1 MCEIMALGEEIR
13 QAREEKHLS
22 QEDLAEQLGVSRQA
36 VSKWENGI
44 ALPQGINR
52 EMLNKILELNTMQET
67 EETDGFSEIRK
78 RSVTWKAGWALA
90 AVMSVVALVFGMML
104 VSLIREQT
112 GNAADLVAES
122 SPVLKTVQF
131 YDKDQ
136 NIVDAEALWYN
147 AARMELILLQWE
159 GGTPTNVRV
168 FRIPTGSETM
178 EQMELLLTKSI
189 PDGDEFALLDAEIL
203 KNIGMSNHIF
213 FELDFGTEIVTSE
226 EYNILFDENLLPALD
241 SDEASP

>member
-1 MCEIMALGEEIR
+1 MELGEEIR

-22 QEDLAEQLGVSRQA
+22 QEDLAEQMGVSRQA
-36 VSKWENGI
+36 VSKWENGM
-44 ALPQGINR
+44 AVPQGINR
-52 EMLNKILELNTMQET
+52 EMLNNILELKTMQET
-67 EETDGFSEIRK
+67 EETDELSEIRK
-78 RSVTWKAGWALA
+78 RSVTWRLGWALA
-90 AVMSVVALVFGMML
+90 AVMSIVALIFGIAL
-104 VSLIREQT
+104 VSLIRKQT
-112 GNAADLVAES
+112 GNAANPAAED
-122 SPVLKTVQF
+122 SPALKTVRF

-147 AARMELILLQWE
+147 AARIEIILLRWE

-178 EQMELLLTKSI
+178 EHMELLLTKSI

-203 KNIGMSNHIF
+203 KDIGMSNHLF

-226 EYNILFDENLLPALD
+226 EYNILYDEDMPPDPDNLIHL
-241 SDEASP
+241 